1 MKNKDCGD
9 LNDFHKK
16 RIKKGIKA
24 VKKYLLI
31 N

>member
-24 VKKYLLI
+24 VKKILTY
-31 N
+31 